1 MPKPT
6 SVQGTQRTG
15 DAVPAMNL
23 DGAAGRRSNAQAGE
37 ADGTIGFATSVAR
50 RFQDAEGWEIS
61 AALAY
66 RTAAALFPLLIFL
79 TGIVSV
85 LLNAM
90 GGEEP
95 AQNAIDRLDGI
106 FSEEM
111 TQAFEDPMRRLA
123 ETPSLLPLLGGLVA
137 SVWTGLVAGR
147 SVIKH
152 LNSIHG
158 LEERRGIIRVGLTA
172 LAISLTTS
180 LAALL
185 AVVVLLAGT
194 LDFEP
199 IAETLS
205 ISEGFGVVVDI
216 VRWPIALGL
225 LTGAAAMAY
234 ALGPARDA
242 DADKPRHIRTGSLV
256 FGALW
261 TVATAAL
268 VFYIANFDSLT
279 ATYGALTGF
288 VVMLAWV
295 YITSTAFTLGGVVDA
310 ELEARHG

>member
-1 MPKPT
+1 MPE
-6 SVQGTQRTG
+6 S
-15 DAVPAMNL
+15 
-23 DGAAGRRSNAQAGE
+23 SAQAGGQQRDV
-37 ADGTIGFATSVAR
+37 APAMGLDGQTARQLDAQSSDQEGTLGFATAVAR
-50 RFQDAEGWEIS
+50 RFNAAEGWEIS

-66 RTAAALFPLLIFL
+66 RTAAAIFPFLIFL
-79 TGIVSV
+79 TGAVS
-85 LLNAM
+85 LLINAM
-90 GGEEP
+90 GGDEP

-106 FSEEM
+106 LSEEM
-111 TQAFEDPMRRLA
+111 TKSFEEPLRRLA

-137 SVWTGLVAGR
+137 SIWTGTVAGR

-152 LNSIHG
+152 LNAIHG
-158 LEERRGIIRVGLTA
+158 LDERRGMVRVALTA
-172 LAISLTTS
+172 LAISLTTTC
-180 LAALL
+180 AAVL
-185 AVVVLLAGT
+185 AVVVLLLGT

-225 LTGAAAMAY
+225 LTGAAAAAY

-242 DADKPRHIRTGSLV
+242 EADKPRHIRTGSLV

-261 TVATAAL
+261 TLATAAL
-268 VFYIANFDSLT
+268 VFYLANFDSMT
-279 ATYGALTGF
+279 RTYGALTGF

-295 YITSTAFTLGGVVDA
+295 YITSAAFTLGGVVDA
-310 ELEARHG
+310 ELEARNG